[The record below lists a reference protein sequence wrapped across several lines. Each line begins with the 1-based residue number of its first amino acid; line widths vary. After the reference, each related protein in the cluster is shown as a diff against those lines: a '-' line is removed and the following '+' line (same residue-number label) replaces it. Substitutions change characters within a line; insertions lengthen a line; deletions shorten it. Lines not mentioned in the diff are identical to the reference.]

1 MSRYHLLHGLSA
13 SNDEIS
19 AVKSHEKQIRQS
31 EVLLILAA
39 VSSGV
44 VLRLIR
50 IQQPFVDH
58 WSWRQAD
65 VAMIAENFYRHGFN
79 IFYPQ
84 INWAGQHPG
93 YVGTEFQLVAFIAA
107 LLYPAFG
114 VQEWVGRSVSVGFFA
129 ITVPFFYLLVRK
141 VSNPRSAAF
150 AIGIYTL
157 APLSIFAGRS
167 FMPDMASLSLSI
179 SALYL
184 FSEWIDRKGN
194 HWLLLSATSL
204 ATSMAIL
211 VKLPSIII
219 GLPLLYMAWQKWRTH
234 LLFRPELWVFGGLS
248 LIFPIVWYGHAY
260 LISIWHFPHHMFGEE
275 GIGIG
280 SLRLY
285 EGILRHAATS
295 GLTPLVLGMMLIGI
309 ILPPLNKF
317 GRLFHWWLFG
327 LALFAF
333 IAAWG
338 HRHPWYLLPLVPVA
352 AAFAG
357 RACDHALLRCIPDPG
372 SNGTLGSAC
381 LIFFLVLTLLSYF
394 YIQPLYESWGHPS
407 LKAGVELNRIARP
420 DALLIAA
427 DNGNPAMLYYSKRKG
442 WHFPQGSVLRL
453 PWPANG
459 RQAISEFEE
468 LREQGG
474 SYLIFTKFTTY
485 LLSGQYREFQEHLDS
500 RYPRLRDTDEYVIF
514 DLLNLK

>member
-1 MSRYHLLHGLSA
+1 MSSQELLRRF
-13 SNDEIS
+13 EINFLFT
-19 AVKSHEKQIRQS
+19 V
-31 EVLLILAA
+31 ILF
-39 VSSGV
+39 GV
-44 VLRLIR
+44 VLRLIGIR
-50 IQQPFVDH
+50 QPFVDH

-84 INWAGQHPG
+84 INWAGQYPG

-107 LLYPAFG
+107 LLYLAFG
-114 VQEWVGRSVSVGFFA
+114 VQEWVGRSISVGFFA
-129 ITVPFFYLLVRK
+129 VTVPFFYLLVK
-141 VSNPRSAAF
+141 KMSNPRSAAF

-194 HWLLLSATSL
+194 HWLLLSVTSL

-219 GLPLLYMAWQKWRTH
+219 GLPLLYMAWQKWKTH
-234 LLFRPELWVFGGLS
+234 LLFRPELWVFAGLA
-248 LIFPIVWYGHAY
+248 LIFPIVWYAHAY
-260 LISIWHFPHHMFGEE
+260 LISVWHFPHHMFGEE

-295 GLTPLVLGMMLIGI
+295 GLTPLIFGMMLIGI

-317 GRLFHWWLFG
+317 GRLFHWWSLG
-327 LALFAF
+327 LVLFAF

-357 RACDHALLRCIPDPG
+357 RACDYALLRCVAEPG
-372 SNGTLGSAC
+372 SKVALGSAY
-381 LIFFLVLTLLSYF
+381 LIFFLALTLLSYF
-394 YIQPLYESWGHPS
+394 YIQPLYESWGQPS
-407 LKAGVELNRIARP
+407 LKAGFELNRIARP

-427 DNGNPAMLYYSKRKG
+427 DNGNPTMLYYSKRKG

-453 PWPANG
+453 PWPADG
-459 RQAISEFEE
+459 RQAISQFEE

-485 LLSGQYREFQEHLDS
+485 LLSAQYREFQEHLDS

-514 DLLNLK
+514 DLVNLK